1 MFPTKQDML
10 DLMLQAENPEDEN
23 KGLSDSEIVANC
35 TAFLLAGYETSATTL
50 GLVCYHLATNPD
62 VQDRLVEE
70 IDSAWSDEEKMPTFE
85 TVRELPYLD
94 MVISE
99 TLRLCPPG
107 KQ

>member
-1 MFPTKQDML
+1 ML
-10 DLMLQAENPEDEN
+10 KAENPDDESRR
-23 KGLSDSEIVANC
+23 LSDSEIVANC
-35 TAFLLAGYETSATTL
+35 TVFFLAGYETSATTL

-62 VQDRLVEE
+62 VQDKLVEE
-70 IDSAWSDEEKMPTFE
+70 IDSNWTDEEKMPTYE

-94 MVISE
+94 MVMSE